1 MGVSAR
7 DPVLRQY
14 RVLLAFGIVAVLIL
28 LAGLLEFIYFEPFGQ
43 SGGPSVRIVGI
54 FRYDPHTHKT
64 IGADQRTF
72 SRADSFAAVVDWS
85 ALPDSITVQAVWF
98 DSFENVVGAV
108 GPAKPSALAFEPTV
122 PAVVPAGLK
131 YHLPGQ
137 YIFAVER
144 VNAGQPVQVL
154 GRRIVLVER

>member
-1 MGVSAR
+1 MTEPRGSMIPR
-7 DPVLRQY
+7 DDLDHTEHSH
-14 RVLLAFGIVAVLIL
+14 
-28 LAGLLEFIYFEPFGQ
+28 EF
-43 SGGPSVRIVGI
+43 V
-54 FRYDPHTHKT
+54 
-64 IGADQRTF
+64 GADQRTF

-108 GPAKPSALAFEPTV
+108 GPANPCALAFEPTV

>member
-1 MGVSAR
+1 MVAA
-7 DPVLRQY
+7 
-14 RVLLAFGIVAVLIL
+14 LLLVAL
-28 LAGLLEFIYFEPFGQ
+28 Q
-43 SGGPSVRIVGI
+43 SKPSVLAS
-54 FRYDPHTHKT
+54 DP
-64 IGADQRTF
+64 A
-72 SRADSFAAVVDWS
+72 
-85 ALPDSITVQAVWF
+85 
-98 DSFENVVGAV
+98 
-108 GPAKPSALAFEPTV
+108 V